1 MMNSKLSP
9 SIIKRKNLTPIPTS
23 KKQTFDQSNNPRPNS
38 NNMRKSCIALFGIF
52 ILLAACQENSHA
64 QTFEVVTN
72 EKSKQLDTL
81 YSALFEAGK
90 FHGNVLVAEQG
101 QIIYQNSFGLANEED
116 SISLNL
122 ESVFELASVSK
133 QFTAMGIVQLQQ
145 EGKLDYDDD
154 FTSYIPELAAYE
166 GITIQHL
173 LTHTSG
179 LPDYMELAE
188 DHWDKTKIVTN
199 EGIIQLFQDLHPE
212 IEFEPNESW
221 EYSNTGYL
229 LLGTIIERISG
240 KAFGEYLKEKIF
252 DPLGMDNTLVY
263 RRRYAPQAVEN
274 YAQGYIFSD
283 FLQRKILPD
292 VMGKDFYVVYLDGI
306 VGDGMVNSNLY
317 DLLRWD
323 RALYENILVNK
334 QEKEMIFSSYQTND
348 STETDYGF
356 GWMIEQSGK
365 YQTIVHHSGGWAGYR
380 TYIERHLDTDKTI
393 IILQNYS
400 ARDIEAPIKNTR
412 RLLYGLPVEEPI
424 MLDTEVLAL
433 YVGTYLTESG
443 KEREIVLEDGKLWVP
458 MNPEFKLELIPVS
471 NTRFIVDGFSPEVAY
486 TFILNEQNQVSGYR
500 VQQDGTGVD
509 QLATRK

>member
-1 MMNSKLSP
+1 
-9 SIIKRKNLTPIPTS
+9 
-23 KKQTFDQSNNPRPNS
+23 
-38 NNMRKSCIALFGIF
+38 MRKSCIALFGIF
-52 ILLAACQENSHA
+52 ILLAACQENSQA
-64 QTFEVVTN
+64 QGFEVVTI

-81 YSALFEAGK
+81 YSELFDAGK

-116 SISLNL
+116 STSLTL

-145 EGKLDYDDD
+145 EGKLAYEDD
-154 FTSYIPELAAYE
+154 FTVYIPELAAYE
-166 GITIQHL
+166 GITIRHL

-188 DHWDKTKIVTN
+188 DHWDKTKIATN
-199 EGIIQLFQDLHPE
+199 EDITKLFQDNHPE
-212 IEFEPNESW
+212 IAFKPNESW

-229 LLGTIIERISG
+229 LLGTIIERVSG

-263 RRRYAPQAVEN
+263 RRRYAPQKIEN
-274 YAQGYIFSD
+274 YAEGYIYSD
-283 FLQRKILPD
+283 MLQRKILPD
-292 VMGKDFYVVYLDGI
+292 VMGKGFYVVYLDGI
-306 VGDGMVNSNLY
+306 VGDGMVNSNLH

-323 RALYENILVNK
+323 RALYDNTLVSV
-334 QEKEMIFSSYQTND
+334 QEKELIFSSYQTSD
-348 STETDYGF
+348 SAETDYGY
-356 GWMIEQSGK
+356 GWMIEESDK
-365 YQTIVHHSGGWAGYR
+365 YQSIVHHSGGWAGYR
-380 TYIERHLDTDKTI
+380 TYIERHLDNDKTI

-400 ARDIEAPIKNTR
+400 AREIETPIKNTR

-424 MLDTEVLAL
+424 MLDTEVLAA
-433 YVGTYLTESG
+433 YVGAYLTASG
-443 KEREIVLEDGKLWVP
+443 KEREIVLEDARLWVP

-471 NTRFIVDGFSPEVAY
+471 STKFFVDGFSPEVTY
-486 TFILNEQNQVSGYR
+486 TFILNEQNEVTGYR

-509 QLATRK
+509 QLARRKE